1 MGDWD
6 YRPGDPIVSGLRAW
20 APLGGGR
27 RCQTWLAW
35 STARR
40 SPVVVK
46 LPRPDLVGNAETL
59 ADLRQ
64 EAEIS
69 AGLAHPA
76 AQREDEAPLDTPL
89 PYLVTQHVE
98 RPTVTTA

>member
-6 YRPGDPIVSGLRAW
+6 YHPGDPIVSGLRAW

-35 STARR
+35 STARG

-76 AQREDEAPLDTPL
+76 VQRVDQARLGAPLPDPGAQDVEGATLTP
-89 PYLVTQHVE
+89 
-98 RPTVTTA
+98 